1 MIKINSGATRFVYLF
16 KRIVIKLPRWSSYTD
31 FLLGLISN
39 YNEVKIWKTRHK
51 NNCSDKL
58 APILFYLPF
67 GLLIIM
73 KKAIMLNN
81 FNAKEFSYKLYP
93 DNYTIEYYFPVEN
106 KIDSFGIINNKIVAI
121 DYN

>member
-1 MIKINSGATRFVYLF
+1 
-16 KRIVIKLPRWSSYTD
+16 
-31 FLLGLISN
+31 
-39 YNEVKIWKTRHK
+39 
-51 NNCSDKL
+51 
-58 APILFYLPF
+58 
-67 GLLIIM
+67 
-73 KKAIMLNN
+73 MLNN